1 MPREKRGKEVVPG
14 EISNSEERDRLA
26 HPVYATRSHKV
37 LDMQDEYRWKRL
49 DDRDLL
55 AQARRTNLHGL
66 WP

>member
-1 MPREKRGKEVVPG
+1 VGFRAPEKP
-14 EISNSEERDRLA
+14 L
-26 HPVYATRSHKV
+26 VYATRGCVVHEA
-37 LDMQDEYRWKRL
+37 LYMEDEHRWKRL